1 MDNTNPTLEQ
11 ERKVIILATTRGNE
25 ESHPRNGLGF
35 LMNPQRT
42 NGLFLPPTDTLNT
55 YR

>member
-1 MDNTNPTLEQ
+1 MDSTNLTLEQ

-25 ESHPRNGLGF
+25 ESHPGNAVGF

-42 NGLFLPPTDTLNT
+42 NGQSLPTDTFNT
-55 YR
+55 Y